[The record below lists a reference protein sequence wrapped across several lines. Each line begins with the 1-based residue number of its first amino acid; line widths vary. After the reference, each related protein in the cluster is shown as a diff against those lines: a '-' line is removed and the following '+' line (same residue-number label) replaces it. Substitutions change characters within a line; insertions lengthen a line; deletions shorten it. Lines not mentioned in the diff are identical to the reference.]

1 MSQSDYL
8 RRKRVSYILRNDA
21 ATDPSVLN
29 SGKLLSYK
37 QYQLENEI
45 VSTNQPTHNI
55 LPAGKQDIFGME
67 KNVSGC
73 PTFIVCGDTSARPN
87 RVAHTGRMCNNVP
100 LNWHE
105 KNDLKNAKQLW
116 CKCELNRSTTDGN
129 RCACVKGV

>member
-8 RRKRVSYILRNDA
+8 RRKRLSYILRNDA
-21 ATDPSVLN
+21 ASDPSVLD

-55 LPAGKQDIFGME
+55 LPVGKQDILGME
-67 KNVSGC
+67 RNVSEC
-73 PTFIVCGDTSARPN
+73 PTFIVCGDTASRPN
-87 RVAHTGRMCNNVP
+87 RVAHIGRMCSDVP